1 MFFRGTKSRAY
12 LFAGRTMQT
21 LKLDSSY
28 KPIGIID
35 SIDAFSL
42 IYRGKAV
49 MVESYDSSLN
59 SGSNSFPEPAVI
71 ALKRFVDFRFFQVG
85 CTRRN
90 IYQRDDNTCQYCRHV
105 FPLSKLTL
113 DHVIPKSRGGGK
125 SWNNL
130 VASCM
135 KCNQRKGNRL
145 PKEAGMQLLKPPLK
159 PRYKLLDYLGP
170 VHELWKPYLS
180 GFYTK

>member
-1 MFFRGTKSRAY
+1 MFWRGTYSKTY
-12 LFAGRTMQT
+12 LYLGRTMQT

-59 SGSNSFPEPAVI
+59 SGSRSFPEPAVI
-71 ALKRFVDFRFFQVG
+71 ALKRFVDFRFFKIS

-90 IYQRDDNTCQYCRHV
+90 IYQRDKNICQYCRQP
-105 FPLSKLTL
+105 FPISKLTL
-113 DHVIPKSRGGGK
+113 DHVVPKSKGGGK
-125 SWNNL
+125 SWSNL

-135 KCNQRKGNRL
+135 KCNQKKGNKL
-145 PKEAGMQLLKPPLK
+145 PGEAGMQLLKTPLK

-170 VHELWKPYLS
+170 VHELWTPYLS
-180 GFYTK
+180 GFKTN

>member
-12 LFAGRTMQT
+12 LFARRTMQT

-49 MVESYDSSLN
+49 LVESYDSTLN
-59 SGSNSFPEPAVI
+59 SGSRSFPEPAVI
-71 ALKRFVDFRFFQVG
+71 ALTRFVDFRFFQIG

-90 IYQRDDNTCQYCRHV
+90 IYQRDDNTCQYCRQF

-113 DHVIPKSRGGGK
+113 DHVIPKSKNGPTNWENVVTSCK
-125 SWNNL
+125 S
-130 VASCM
+130 
-135 KCNQRKGNRL
+135 CNSAKGSTLQKPIRE
-145 PKEAGMQLLKPPLK
+145 PFKPSFSHLLNGHKIDENTFPDSEWAK
-159 PRYKLLDYLGP
+159 YI
-170 VHELWKPYLS
+170 
-180 GFYTK
+180 F

>member
-1 MFFRGTKSRAY
+1 MFSRGTQSKAY
-12 LFAGRTMQT
+12 LFLGRTMQT

-42 IYRGKAV
+42 VYRGKAII
-49 MVESYDSSLN
+49 VESYDSTLN
-59 SGSNSFPEPAVI
+59 SGSQSFPEPAVI

-90 IYQRDDNTCQYCRHV
+90 IYRRDDHTCQYCKNP

-113 DHVIPKSRGGGK
+113 DHVIPKSRGGNRSFG
-125 SWNNL
+125 NL
-130 VASCM
+130 VTSCM
-135 KCNQRKGNRL
+135 KCNQRKGSRL
-145 PKEAGMQLLKPPLK
+145 PKEAGMQLLKPPKK
-159 PRYKLLDYLGP
+159 PKYRLLDYLGQ
-170 VHELWKPYLS
+170 VHVSWKPYLS

>member
-1 MFFRGTKSRAY
+1 MFSRRTQSKTY
-12 LFAGRTMQT
+12 LYLGRTMQT

-42 IYRGKAV
+42 VYRGKAV
-49 MVESYDSSLN
+49 LVESYDSKLN
-59 SGSNSFPEPAVI
+59 SGSRSFPEPSVI
-71 ALKRFVDFRFFQVG
+71 ALTRFVDFRFFKVG

-90 IYQRDDNTCQYCRHV
+90 IYQRDKNICQYCRV
-105 FPLSKLTL
+105 SFPLSKLTL
-113 DHVIPKSRGGGK
+113 DHVVPKSKGGGK

-130 VASCM
+130 VASCK
-135 KCNQRKGNRL
+135 KCNQKKGNKFL
-145 PKEAGMQLLKPPLK
+145 KEAGMQLLKAPLK
-159 PRYKLLDYLGP
+159 PKYRLLDYLGP
-170 VHELWKPYLS
+170 VHESWKPYLS

>member
-1 MFFRGTKSRAY
+1 MSPPPTRVPHLDRYRRHAPVSWQHAAIRANILQEIHKQLTTVKSNCMTESAVHGKLQQAMDGTVTK
-12 LFAGRTMQT
+12 
-21 LKLDSSY
+21 
-28 KPIGIID
+28 IGE
-35 SIDAFSL
+35 
-42 IYRGKAV
+42 K
-49 MVESYDSSLN
+49 
-59 SGSNSFPEPAVI
+59 
-71 ALKRFVDFRFFQVG
+71 FVDYKFFQVG

-90 IYQRDDNTCQYCRHV
+90 IYQRDNNTCQYCRQP

-145 PKEAGMQLLKPPLK
+145 PKEAGMQLLKPPFK

-170 VHELWKPYLS
+170 VHELWKPYLA

>member
-1 MFFRGTKSRAY
+1 MFWRGTYNKTY
-12 LFAGRTMQT
+12 LYLGRTMQT

-49 MVESYDSSLN
+49 MVESYNSSLN
-59 SGSNSFPEPAVI
+59 SGSRSFPEPAVI
-71 ALKRFVDFRFFQVG
+71 ALTRFVDFRFFQVG

-90 IYQRDDNTCQYCRHV
+90 IYQRDKNTCQYCRQP

-113 DHVIPKSRGGGK
+113 DHVIPKSKGGGK

-135 KCNQRKGNRL
+135 KCNQKKGNRL
-145 PKEAGMQLLKPPLK
+145 PNEAGMQLLKPPLK
-159 PRYKLLDYLGP
+159 PRYRLLDYLGP
-170 VHELWKPYLS
+170 VHDLWKPYLS
-180 GFYTK
+180 GFKTN

>member
-1 MFFRGTKSRAY
+1 
-12 LFAGRTMQT
+12 MQT

-35 SIDAFSL
+35 SINAFSL

-59 SGSNSFPEPAVI
+59 SGSSSFPEPAVI

-105 FPLSKLTL
+105 FPLSKHCL
-113 DHVIPKSRGGGK
+113 
-125 SWNNL
+125 
-130 VASCM
+130 
-135 KCNQRKGNRL
+135 
-145 PKEAGMQLLKPPLK
+145 
-159 PRYKLLDYLGP
+159 
-170 VHELWKPYLS
+170 
-180 GFYTK
+180 